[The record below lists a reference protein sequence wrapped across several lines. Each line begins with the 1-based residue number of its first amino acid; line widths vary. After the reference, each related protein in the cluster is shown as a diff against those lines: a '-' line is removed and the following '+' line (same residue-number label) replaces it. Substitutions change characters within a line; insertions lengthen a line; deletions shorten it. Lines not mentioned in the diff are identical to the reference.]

1 MDETEARAP
10 DEDREIQGELEGLT
24 GDPAPGVPPPEPEPP
39 DAGGAEPPPEK
50 EPAKPEEAGDS
61 LDADAPEPDD
71 EEEGIAAPV
80 DRLRAALV
88 RLDEKVGGLLERHAA
103 AMEEN
108 RRSAER
114 LARLES
120 SGADPTELEARI
132 DSLESENDR
141 LRAHAAFL
149 EERIRGMLDRVR
161 YVVES

>member
-10 DEDREIQGELEGLT
+10 DEDREIQGELEGLS

-39 DAGGAEPPPEK
+39 DAGGTEPPAEK
-50 EPAKPEEAGDS
+50 ETEEPEEAGDS
-61 LDADAPEPDD
+61 LDVDAPVPE

-103 AMEEN
+103 AIEEN
-108 RRSAER
+108 RHSAER

-120 SGADPTELEARI
+120 SGVDPTELEARI
-132 DSLESENDR
+132 DSLESENDQ

>member
-10 DEDREIQGELEGLT
+10 DEDRGIQGELEGLS

-39 DAGGAEPPPEK
+39 AEK
-50 EPAKPEEAGDS
+50 ETEEPEEAGDS
-61 LDADAPEPDD
+61 LDVDAPVPE

-103 AMEEN
+103 AIEEN

-120 SGADPTELEARI
+120 SGVDPTELEARI
-132 DSLESENDR
+132 DSLESENDQ